1 MPTTPATIVG
11 LRAHEVVAPARAGAT
26 DSAGVGGFMDGIPW
40 HHLPI
45 VLLEVRVSDGTVA
58 LGEVTRGVTLADLR
72 DACTRLIGLQL
83 SAGPSLTTLP
93 ASFRQPPMWNLLEA
107 HPPPLWMSPSPLAAA
122 MEIAL
127 LDWAGKRLG
136 CGIVDLLGGAYR
148 RRVPVDYWC
157 GRQTPAD
164 LHRLI
169 ARARELGFRGLK
181 MKSRAGDPTIRQLE
195 AIKSAGGDEFGVT
208 IDPMFQWHSPYD
220 ALHVLRQMER
230 MANVRVEDPFPQDVP
245 DFWRRARQAC
255 TVPLIWHARGIDSLR
270 RAIDG
275 GCADGFNCSGSIGE
289 FLAIAH
295 TVETLGY
302 SCWHGSMAE
311 LGVGQVARLH
321 TASASRC
328 CVMPSDFV
336 SGFVREHTLI
346 TWDWP
351 YTDGHLPLPDGP
363 GLGVELDAAAVK
375 RFARAEATFGTF

>member
-1 MPTTPATIVG
+1 MPATPATIVG
-11 LRAHEVVAPARAGAT
+11 LRAREVVAPARAGAT
-26 DSAGVGGFMDGIPW
+26 DSADMGGFMDGSPW
-40 HHLPI
+40 HHMPI

-72 DACTRLIGLQL
+72 DPCGRLVGVQL
-83 SAGPSLTTLP
+83 SAGPSLATLP
-93 ASFRQPPMWNLLEA
+93 TTFRQPPMWNLQEA

-136 CGIVDLLGGAYR
+136 CRVVDLLGGAYR
-148 RRVPVDYWC
+148 ERVPVDYWC

-169 ARARELGFRGLK
+169 TRARELGFRGLK
-181 MKSRAGDPTIRQLE
+181 MKSRAGDPTVRQLE
-195 AIKSAGGDEFGVT
+195 AIKSAGGNDFGVT
-208 IDPMFQWHSPYD
+208 IDPMFQWHSPHD

-245 DFWRRARQAC
+245 EFWRRVKQVCA
-255 TVPLIWHARGIDSLR
+255 VPLIWHARGIDSLR
-270 RAIDG
+270 RALDG
-275 GCADGFNCSGSIGE
+275 NCADGFNCSGSIGE
-289 FLAIAH
+289 FLTIAH
-295 TVETLGY
+295 AVETLGY

-311 LGVGQVARLH
+311 LGVGQVAHLH
-321 TASASRC
+321 AAAASRC

-346 TWDWP
+346 QWDWP
-351 YTDGHLPLPDGP
+351 YKDGHLPLPSGP
-363 GLGVELDAAAVK
+363 GLGVELDEAAIK